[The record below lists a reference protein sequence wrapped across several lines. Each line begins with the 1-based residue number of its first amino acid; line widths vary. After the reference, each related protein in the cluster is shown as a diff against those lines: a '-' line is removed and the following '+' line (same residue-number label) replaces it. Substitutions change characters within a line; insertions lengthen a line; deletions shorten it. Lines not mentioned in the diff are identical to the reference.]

1 MLSEKKKLEIA
12 NVRYAHIS
20 SSFAEFNNGRNRG
33 NSFSWDWWKNWCVET
48 SHYWMMVHNI
58 KASKATKDAV
68 NDLAREYSKEISDRL
83 VLKLTN

>member
-1 MLSEKKKLEIA
+1 MLSQKKKLEIA
-12 NVRYAHIS
+12 NVCYANIS
-20 SSFAEFNNGRNRG
+20 SAFAEFNNPKNRG

-48 SHYWMMVHNI
+48 SDCWMMVHNI
-58 KASKATKDAV
+58 KASKAIKDSA